1 MQIMS
6 SFNYNEPQPPPGH
19 QAEYRELDLILGHQ
33 KTSTFSETS
42 NLSVKEEPFDDL
54 NIKMEQNPNKNKRG
68 KLAPAASFKLHYLG
82 ECK

>member
-6 SFNYNEPQPPPGH
+6 SFNNNEPQPPPGH

-42 NLSVKEEPFDDL
+42 NLSVK
-54 NIKMEQNPNKNKRG
+54 
-68 KLAPAASFKLHYLG
+68 
-82 ECK
+82 